1 MQKKIRT
8 PVKYF
13 IIIIL
18 FAASVSNA
26 QFNEKRFS
34 IGLNGIYTTTAEIF
48 LNPNSSDPILRNNAF
63 EISDIFNPAAEIRY
77 RLTETIIIGLSTE
90 YMKATSDGPNLT
102 AFIGNSTVTINVT
115 DGFLLIP
122 LELSGYYIIP
132 FSTEKFKF
140 LMGGGFGF
148 YYGKHIR
155 EFGNASVSAVSRKFA
170 YGIQVSVSMDYL
182 LFENLAIHSAMKF
195 RDPQFKLQ
203 SAYNKL
209 EVNYNNQKVI
219 LAQSTFDSKIDV
231 NGVTFILG
239 FSYLF

>member
-1 MQKKIRT
+1 MQNRIRSSA
-8 PVKYF
+8 KYF

-18 FAASVSNA
+18 FAASASNA

-34 IGLNGIYTTTAEIF
+34 IGLNGVYTTTAEIY

-63 EISDIFNPAAEIRY
+63 EISDIFSTAAEIRY

-90 YMKATSDGPNLT
+90 YMKATAEGPNLT
-102 AFIGNSTVTINVT
+102 AFIGNSTVTINVN

-122 LELSGYYIIP
+122 LELSGYYVLP

-140 LMGGGFGF
+140 LMGGGFGY

-155 EFGNASVSAVSRKFA
+155 EFGDATVRAISRNFA

-182 LFENLAIHSAMKF
+182 LLENLSIHSAMKF
-195 RDPQFKLQ
+195 RDPQFKLEN
-203 SAYNKL
+203 AYSEI
-209 EVNYNNQKVI
+209 EVNYNNQRVI
-219 LAQSTFDSKIDV
+219 LAQNTFDSKIDV

-239 FSYLF
+239 ISYLF